1 MSFDCSRLEE
11 VLREEDPG
19 LLAAA
24 RAHAAGCAA
33 CRKDLESWHL
43 FTATLSSTAR
53 ELRHEWESPDLW
65 TRIDAALPL
74 RPQAQ
79 PAQRRVLGDW
89 RLFATAAAVLLLS
102 VAGAWLAVRPAAR
115 RQQPPQALR
124 QPPSEVLNATFSNP
138 SRQFLTEQAL
148 KEVQRNEVEYV
159 RSLDRLAKLA
169 GPALGGDPSQLM
181 ASYREKLTLLDAAI
195 ADLRENRAHNML
207 NANLNTELL
216 SLYLEKQKTLHEVIQ
231 YASQSN

>member
-1 MSFDCSRLEE
+1 
-11 VLREEDPG
+11 

-24 RAHAAGCAA
+24 REHAAGCAA

-53 ELRHEWESPDLW
+53 ELKHEWESPDLW

-102 VAGAWLAVRPAAR
+102 VAGAWLAVRLLPGGNSRHR
-115 RQQPPQALR
+115 RCASPIRSP
-124 QPPSEVLNATFSNP
+124 ECHVSNP

>member
-11 VLREEDPG
+11 ALREEDSE
-19 LLAAA
+19 LLDAA
-24 RAHAAGCAA
+24 REHAAGCEA
-33 CRKDLESWHL
+33 CRAELESWHS
-43 FTATLSSTAR
+43 FTATLSSTAK
-53 ELRHEWESPDLW
+53 ELKHEWESPDLW

-89 RLFATAAAVLLLS
+89 RLFTTGAAVVLLT
-102 VAGAWLAVRPAAR
+102 VASAWLAVRPAR
-115 RQQPPQALR
+115 RQPQPQALR
-124 QPPSEVLNATFSNP
+124 QPPSEALKATLKNP

-159 RSLDRLAKLA
+159 RSLDRLVKLA
-169 GPALGGDPSQLM
+169 GPALDADPSQLM

-216 SLYLEKQKTLHEVIQ
+216 SLYQEKQKTLHEVIQ